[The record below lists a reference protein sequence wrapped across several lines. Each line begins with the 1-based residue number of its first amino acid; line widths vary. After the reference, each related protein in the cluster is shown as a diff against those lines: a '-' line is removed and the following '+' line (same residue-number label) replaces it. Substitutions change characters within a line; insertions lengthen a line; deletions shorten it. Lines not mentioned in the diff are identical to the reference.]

1 MNNAMP
7 VADTDTQPGEITTI
21 LSDRVMIPIACD
33 HCGHETSIS
42 IERLKQQTILCE
54 HCSHVRHFS
63 TTELRLLRLLLA
75 QAGYHFAL

>member
-1 MNNAMP
+1 MNQAMP
-7 VADTDTQPGEITTI
+7 VADSHPQPGDVTTI

-42 IERLKQQTILCE
+42 IERLKQHTILCE
-54 HCSHVRHFS
+54 QCSHVRNFS
-63 TTELRLLRLLLA
+63 TTELRLLRMLLA